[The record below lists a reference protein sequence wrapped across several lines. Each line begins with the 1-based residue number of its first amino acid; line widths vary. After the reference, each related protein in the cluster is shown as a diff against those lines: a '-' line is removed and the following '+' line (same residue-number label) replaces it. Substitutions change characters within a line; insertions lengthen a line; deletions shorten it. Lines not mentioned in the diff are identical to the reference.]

1 LKILLV
7 YPQYPDTF
15 WSFRHA
21 LKFTPRKALNT
32 PLGVLTIAAMLPI
45 DWEKKAVDMNTTKLN
60 DKDITWADYVFVS
73 AMIAQQKSAR
83 EVVDRCQKLNRK
95 VVGGG
100 PLFTTGHNE
109 FDFSDIDHLVLNEAE
124 ITLSSFLEDLKNGCP
139 KHIYQTDQRADI
151 TKTPTPL
158 FSLLDLKKYASVTI
172 QYSRGC
178 PYDCE
183 FCDIVILDGHEPR
196 TKIRDQVISELDA
209 VFESGYRGSIFVVDD
224 NFIGNKKKL
233 KADILPAMTE
243 WQEERRYPFTFLT
256 EASINLADDEELM
269 QLMSNAGFN
278 NVFVGIE
285 TPNEESLCECN
296 KYANKN
302 RDLATSVKTLQNH
315 GFQVMG
321 GFIVG
326 FDSDPVSIFKSQINF
341 IQKCGIVTAM
351 VGLLMAPPETKLWH
365 RLKKENRLLPGGT
378 GDNTDGTT
386 NLVPKMNFDVLVN
399 GYKQILH
406 AIYSPKEYYERI
418 ATFLREYQPSKKVAS
433 KIKIEAYHLKALVKA
448 TFILG
453 IRDRASWHYW
463 KLIFSSL
470 LKYPR
475 QIGLCITLA
484 IQGFHFRKVYEKVR
498 EIQVDNALLARQQKI
513 LGGEQF

>member
-1 LKILLV
+1 
-7 YPQYPDTF
+7 
-15 WSFRHA
+15 
-21 LKFTPRKALNT
+21 
-32 PLGVLTIAAMLPI
+32 MLPT
-45 DWEKKAVDMNTTKLN
+45 DWEKKAIDMNVSRLH
-60 DKDITWADYVFVS
+60 DSDIQWADYVFVS

-83 EVVDRCQKLNRK
+83 EVINRCKKLNKK

-100 PLFTTGHNE
+100 PLFTTGHKE
-109 FDFSDIDHLVLNEAE
+109 FDFSDIDHMVLNEAE
-124 ITLSSFLEDLKNGCP
+124 ITLPLFLDDLKKGSA
-139 KHIYQTDQRADI
+139 KHVYQTDQRADI
-151 TKTPTPL
+151 TKTPIPL
-158 FSLLDLKKYASVTI
+158 FSLLDLRKYASVTI

-183 FCDIVILDGHEPR
+183 FCDIVILDGHKPR
-196 TKIRDQVISELDA
+196 TKTRDQIISELDA
-209 VFESGYRGSIFVVDD
+209 VYQAGYRGSVFVVDD

-233 KADILPAMTE
+233 KVDILPTMIQ
-243 WQEERRYPFTFLT
+243 WQEKKQYPFTFLT

-269 QLMSNAGFN
+269 QLMSNTGFN

-296 KYANKN
+296 KFANKN
-302 RDLATSVKTLQNH
+302 RDMTSAVKTLQNH

-326 FDSDPVSIFKSQINF
+326 FDSDPVSIFKSQIHF
-341 IQKCGIVTAM
+341 IQKTGIVTAM
-351 VGLLMAPPETKLWH
+351 VGLLTAPPETKLWH

-386 NLVPKMNFDVLVN
+386 NLVPKMNLDILVN
-399 GYKQILH
+399 GYKQILYS
-406 AIYSPKEYYERI
+406 IYSPKEYYERI
-418 ATFLREYQPSKKVAS
+418 ATFLKEYRPSKKIAF
-433 KIKIEAYHLKALVKA
+433 KIKLEAYHLKALVKA

-453 IRDRASWHYW
+453 IRDKASWHYW
-463 KLIFSSL
+463 RLIFSSL

-475 QIGLCITLA
+475 HVGLCITLA

-498 EIQVDNALLARQQKI
+498 EIQVDNALILRQQKM
-513 LGGEQF
+513 LSGEQI